1 MFEFLYFLINFLTV
15 VRSTVL
21 ILLSAFYLKPPKKW
35 CPLKNRKKSIR
46 GFCPHRL
53 CGVRQSLTKPWVQ
66 RNVCKNPLSVP
77 SNWGVVPSP
86 HLQWSQHLVQKPLR
100 WSFIVDKWPLT
111 GHFILMYF
119 LKKTRQKQATFF
131 HFFAHSWLKRPLVF
145 TYNTSDLR
153 VLFYH
158 LWINFY
164 SIKDYCSKKCGF
176 TWVRKGFYEKMKNYE
191 KTITVEAKHKR
202 QI

>member
-1 MFEFLYFLINFLTV
+1 MIDHVSLLTYQFFNIN
-15 VRSTVL
+15 RIS
-21 ILLSAFYLKPPKKW
+21 ISYLKSHICLKFLKYW
-35 CPLKNRKKSIR
+35 CPLKNREKSIR

-100 WSFIVDKWPLT
+100 RPFIVDKWPLT

-131 HFFAHSWLKRPLVF
+131 FFLHI
-145 TYNTSDLR
+145 
-153 VLFYH
+153 H
-158 LWINFY
+158 
-164 SIKDYCSKKCGF
+164 G
-176 TWVRKGFYEKMKNYE
+176 
-191 KTITVEAKHKR
+191 
-202 QI
+202 